1 MVTGITKTKVVL
13 YIGGFILPN
22 GNAAAQR
29 VVSNAKALK
38 VLGYEVIMLNE
49 CSEVKKDSIEIR
61 EYYGFKCIEIYKSKR
76 NIDLLKKMIS
86 IDNVLHAINL
96 IGTVDIIIAYNY
108 PAIALERILR
118 FGRKKGIKFV
128 GDITEWYSVK
138 GHNILYKIVKGLDSC
153 LRMRIVNKKMD
164 GLIVISRYL
173 EKYYKNQLTVRLPPL
188 IDADD
193 KKWNIGTLKKELKKV
208 NFIYAGS
215 ASSIKERLDVIVLAI
230 EKLAEKYPLRLYIV
244 GIGKNEFQ
252 SITELTV

>member
-1 MVTGITKTKVVL
+1 
-13 YIGGFILPN
+13 
-22 GNAAAQR
+22 
-29 VVSNAKALK
+29 
-38 VLGYEVIMLNE
+38 
-49 CSEVKKDSIEIR
+49 
-61 EYYGFKCIEIYKSKR
+61 
-76 NIDLLKKMIS
+76 MIS

-215 ASSIKERLDVIVLAI
+215 PSSIKERLDVIVLAI

-252 SITELTV
+252 SIYKKNSKASLIEPNAVSFFGKIIT